1 MGSFPLQ
8 KFNPNLNFDTLP
20 GDFFKSLVKLGYCAN
35 AISERIC
42 EYLSD
47 SVFGMD
53 SKNIDKVKCKMIL
66 RNFMHAGALTHSF
79 PLART
84 HTQSRSQPYHFLD
97 PHFFLY
103 SFSPEDLFT

>member
-42 EYLSD
+42 EYLSG

-84 HTQSRSQPYHFLD
+84 HARTHSRAVSRITSLILT
-97 PHFFLY
+97 FFFIL
-103 SFSPEDLFT
+103 LV